1 MLIKTTEENIFE
13 QYLTLINPILGA
25 NKLKPIEISVL
36 AKLLYIDYKY
46 KHLSQAD
53 RDTIIFAKETKIRI
67 RLSLL
72 NMSEASFNNIMMKL
86 RQKKLITKEKLLLK
100 VPIKDGEININYKLK
115 LNVEEA

>member
-1 MLIKTTEENIFE
+1 MLISTTEEQIFD
-13 QYLTLINPILGA
+13 QYLTLINPILGS
-25 NKLKPIEISVL
+25 NKMKPIELQVL

-46 KHLSQAD
+46 KHLSQVD
-53 RDTIIFAKETKIRI
+53 RNTILFAKETKMKI

-86 RQKKLITKEKLLLK
+86 RQKKLITREKLLLK

-115 LNVEEA
+115 LND

>member
-1 MLIKTTEENIFE
+1 MLITTTEEQIFE
-13 QYLTLINPILGA
+13 QYLTLINPILGN
-25 NKLKPIEISVL
+25 NKMKPIELQVL

-46 KHLSQAD
+46 RHLSQAD
-53 RDTIIFAKETKIRI
+53 RNTILFAKETKIKI

-86 RQKKLITKEKLLLK
+86 RQKKLVTKEKLLLK

-115 LNVEEA
+115 LDD